1 MHAFA
6 CPELISIARKNPEAL
21 LILSSQISTHEA
33 RTIDWV
39 NIPLKILPSGASINA
54 KSFLLDAFKPA
65 DIPAKR
71 NPLGVTLLSSTN
83 DQLESNW
90 LDLFGILIH
99 TNYSLILKK
108 QVIRLLLII
117 WIFFKNQKT
126 TKEEL
131 A

>member
-1 MHAFA
+1 M
-6 CPELISIARKNPEAL
+6 SIARIKPEAL

-39 NIPLKILPSGASINA
+39 NIPLKILPSGASISA
-54 KSFLLDAFKPA
+54 KSFLLDAFNPA
-65 DIPAKR
+65 DMPAKR
-71 NPLGVTLLSSTN
+71 NPLGVTLLSLTN

-90 LDLFGILIH
+90 LKLFGIFIH

-126 TKEEL
+126 AKEEL
-131 A
+131 V